1 MFQVSAFVCINP
13 RISIGPLMISNKFP
27 TASIYDTISGLKKYL
42 KVVFIEDQHSLDK
55 VLEVPYGVLNML

>member
-1 MFQVSAFVCINP
+1 
-13 RISIGPLMISNKFP
+13 MISNKFP